1 MGFAAGL
8 SPQRRARLA
17 SPLASGNDAAP
28 IAIATRRIQR
38 MPMPR
43 LAQQH
48 ELHGLQPVLSVTDL
62 AASVRFYCDVLGLEL
77 DFLWG
82 EPPSYGRVRHTGDG
96 APIYIHLSP
105 APPASI
111 APCEL
116 RLHVGRDVDGL
127 HAAYA
132 ARGAD
137 VGPAPRNQ
145 PWGLREFELRD
156 PDGHLLIFGAEA

>member
-1 MGFAAGL
+1 
-8 SPQRRARLA
+8 
-17 SPLASGNDAAP
+17 
-28 IAIATRRIQR
+28 
-38 MPMPR
+38 MPTPR

-48 ELHGLQPVLSVTDL
+48 ELHGLQPVLSVSDL

-96 APIYIHLSP
+96 ASIYIHLSP
-105 APPASI
+105 APRSEI

-116 RLHVGRDVDGL
+116 RLHVGHDVDGL

>member
-1 MGFAAGL
+1 M
-8 SPQRRARLA
+8 
-17 SPLASGNDAAP
+17 
-28 IAIATRRIQR
+28 TT
-38 MPMPR
+38 PR

-48 ELHGLQPVLSVTDL
+48 ELHGLQPVLSVSDL
-62 AASVRFYCDVLGLEL
+62 TASVRFYCDVLGLEL